1 MQTEID
7 PPANQPDDDVRWG
20 SASERD
26 TRDDDFGD
34 DDEFGDAD
42 LPNRPL
48 ELKGPAHSPP
58 EILRALSM
66 WTELDEDEFSDFDDE
81 DFDDEF
87 DDDFEEELEDEYE
100 ELEDDFD
107 DDGDE
112 DLDEDLDGDF
122 DVPLEGDDPLDADV
136 PAVDDDEE
144 IEELDEE

>member
-1 MQTEID
+1 M
-7 PPANQPDDDVRWG
+7 NQPEDWRWD
-20 SASERD
+20 ETREEEPRD
-26 TRDDDFGD
+26 EFAE

-42 LPNRPL
+42 QPTRPL

-100 ELEDDFD
+100 ELEDDFGD
-107 DDGDE
+107 EDEELDE
-112 DLDEDLDGDF
+112 DLDEGF
-122 DVPLEGDDPLDADV
+122 DEELDADEDLDAGI
-136 PAVDDDEE
+136 PEPDEDDL
-144 IEELDEE
+144 EELEEG